1 MNNHFDNDIQGA
13 SAFPSPIKQR
23 YWEIGEHR
31 LLHDLLECFMK
42 AVLDGSQIPFEIRST
57 QRRKS
62 AVRTLRTDDQVNLA
76 HFFSKCR
83 EMMDLYW
90 PGYAYSP
97 DFQLFFDGY
106 REHLFGRLG
115 LGGSPAQLLPNGILA
130 AEVFNDFVLHLRQ
143 EAVARKVKKA
153 MWSARKEGLKYQ
165 EQTINQWLRFGMP
178 TDRAVL
184 PFRLELL
191 CPVTAVVESEKMP
204 RMSWRCSETGEWEQV
219 PCMVP
224 SLDGIAEYRS
234 RIDARAAFQDRE
246 LFFGNRRG
254 VDAELFDAVPTY
266 LCKVE
271 CGGEH
276 GALHLHV
283 VLMVD
288 VSKGRSL
295 DWILDR
301 ASARWARIT
310 GGRGY
315 VFNSNTMSDR
325 ASLEAKGL
333 WALDVLAPGDMQQ
346 RDKLQRYVTGY
357 FAKDE
362 QGLSVKP
369 AERSRTLTKGQLLK

>member
-1 MNNHFDNDIQGA
+1 MSELFKNATHSVVAI
-13 SAFPSPIKQR
+13 PSPITTR
-23 YWEIGEHR
+23 YWEVGEYQY
-31 LLHDLLECFMK
+31 LHDLLTCFMQ
-42 AVLDGSQIPFEIRST
+42 AVLKGDQIPFEIRPT
-57 QRRKS
+57 QMRA
-62 AVRTLRTDDQVNLA
+62 AVRTVRAEGQVNLV

-83 EMMDLYW
+83 QMMDLCW
-90 PGYAYSP
+90 LGYAYSP

-115 LGGSPAQLLPNGILA
+115 LGDSPLHLLPNGMLA
-130 AEVFNDFVLHLRQ
+130 AEAFSDFVVYLRRQ
-143 EAVARKVKKA
+143 AVVRKVKKA

-165 EQTINQWLRFGMP
+165 GQTIDQWFQFGMP
-178 TDRAVL
+178 SHCAVL
-184 PFRLELL
+184 PFRVELL
-191 CPVTAVVESEKMP
+191 FPETAVVEAEKVP
-204 RMSWRCSETGEWEQV
+204 RVSWRYSAAGRWELV
-219 PCMVP
+219 PCTEP
-224 SLDGIAEYRS
+224 SLNGTAEYRS
-234 RIDARAAFQDRE
+234 RIDVRAAFEDRE
-246 LFFGNRRG
+246 AFFGNRRG
-254 VDAELFDAVPTY
+254 ADVELFDAVPTY

-271 CGGEH
+271 CGGER
-276 GALHLHV
+276 GALHLHA

-288 VSKGRSL
+288 TRKRRSL

-325 ASLEAKGL
+325 ASLQAKGL
-333 WALDVLAPGDMQQ
+333 WALDVLELGDVTQ

-369 AERSRTLTKGQLLK
+369 VARSRTLTKGWLLK